1 MLCDVMV
8 QFCSVRQTTVF
19 LLNGLVNTAQLH
31 ISCDIQK
38 DTAVHGHQFHSR
50 VHVRSPGFKIS
61 HACAKASCN
70 DIKTR
75 CRGDKLQNLRGDK
88 DNGHDEKFDKD
99 EVSKPTPVG
108 KTGKKEP

>member
-1 MLCDVMV
+1 MDWLTPLSCTSLVTFKKIQPCTATNFIAESMFV
-8 QFCSVRQTTVF
+8 HPGSRF
-19 LLNGLVNTAQLH
+19 LM
-31 ISCDIQK
+31 
-38 DTAVHGHQFHSR
+38 
-50 VHVRSPGFKIS
+50 HVPT
-61 HACAKASCN
+61 CN

-88 DNGHDEKFDKD
+88 DNGHDEKIDKD